1 MQATKKHFNMIR
13 TYGVDTLELDNLIH
27 SPMTQIT
34 GLDMLVMSILSD
46 AQHVLEH
53 GDHDTARQF
62 MNRAKY
68 ILSHRMKEKHNGD

>member
-1 MQATKKHFNMIR
+1 MQATKRQFNMIR
-13 TYGVDTLELDNLIH
+13 TYGVDTDVLDELIH
-27 SPMTQIT
+27 NPMTKIT

-53 GDHDTARQF
+53 GDYDTARQF

-68 ILSHRMKEKHNGD
+68 VLSYRMKEERNA